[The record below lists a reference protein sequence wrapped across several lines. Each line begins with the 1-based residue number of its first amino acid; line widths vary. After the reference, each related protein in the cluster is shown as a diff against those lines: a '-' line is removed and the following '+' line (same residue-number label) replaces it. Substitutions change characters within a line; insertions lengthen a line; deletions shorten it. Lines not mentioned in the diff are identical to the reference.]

1 MVDGLM
7 RGPILAGLLILAA
20 AGAEAAPQ
28 PTPPGTEAAPQPAP
42 AGTEA
47 ASQPAPAGALNTDA
61 FLAACVADPVVTDEP
76 GFAEGAKATP
86 QSYCACIADKFK
98 AQKLSQSDVDMMT
111 KMHKD
116 EITDEDAASYATL
129 EELMA
134 ANERIEDD
142 CKESLGMPS
151 ADDDEEGPPLNE
163 EDIPQDE

>member
-7 RGPILAGLLILAA
+7 RGFMSAGLLVLAA
-20 AGAEAAPQ
+20 GTAYAAPGAE
-28 PTPPGTEAAPQPAP
+28 
-42 AGTEA
+42 
-47 ASQPAPAGALNTDA
+47 GALNTDA

-86 QSYCACIADKFK
+86 QSYCACVAGKFK
-98 AQKLSQSDVDMMT
+98 EQKLSQSDVDMMT

-116 EITDEDAASYATL
+116 EITDEDAASYTTL
-129 EELMA
+129 EALMA
-134 ANERIEDD
+134 TNEGIEDD

-151 ADDDEEGPPLNE
+151 ADDDEEGPPANE

>member
-7 RGPILAGLLILAA
+7 RGLLIAGLLILAA
-20 AGAEAAPQ
+20 AAADAAP
-28 PTPPGTEAAPQPAP
+28 EA
-42 AGTEA
+42 
-47 ASQPAPAGALNTDA
+47 AGALNTDA

-86 QSYCACIADKFK
+86 QGYCECIAGKFK
-98 AQKLSQSDVDMMT
+98 EQKLSQSDVDMMT

-134 ANERIEDD
+134 TNEGIEDD

-151 ADDDEEGPPLNE
+151 ADDDEEGPPVNE

>member
-7 RGPILAGLLILAA
+7 RGFVSAGLLVVA
-20 AGAEAAPQ
+20 AGAAYAAQEA
-28 PTPPGTEAAPQPAP
+28 
-42 AGTEA
+42 
-47 ASQPAPAGALNTDA
+47 AGALNTDA

-76 GFAEGAKATP
+76 GFADGAKATP
-86 QSYCACIADKFK
+86 QSYCACIAGKFK
-98 AQKLSQSDVDMMT
+98 EQKLSQSDVDMMT

-134 ANERIEDD
+134 TNENIEDD

-151 ADDDEEGPPLNE
+151 SDDDEEGPPANE

>member
-7 RGPILAGLLILAA
+7 RGLFIAGILILAA
-20 AGAEAAPQ
+20 VTAEAQAP
-28 PTPPGTEAAPQPAP
+28 EA
-42 AGTEA
+42 GL
-47 ASQPAPAGALNTDA
+47 STDA
-61 FLAACVADPVVTDEP
+61 FLAACIADPVVTDEP
-76 GFAEGAKATP
+76 GFAQGGKATP
-86 QSYCACIADKFK
+86 QSYCECIAGKFK
-98 AQKLSQSDVDMMT
+98 EQKLSQSDVDMMT

-134 ANERIEDD
+134 KNEGIEDD

-151 ADDDEEGPPLNE
+151 ADDDEEIGPPADE

>member
-7 RGPILAGLLILAA
+7 RGPIVAGLLILAA
-20 AGAEAAPQ
+20 AAAEAAPQ
-28 PTPPGTEAAPQPAP
+28 E
-42 AGTEA
+42 
-47 ASQPAPAGALNTDA
+47 APAGALNTDA

-86 QSYCACIADKFK
+86 QSYCACIAGKFK
-98 AQKLSQSDVDMMT
+98 EKKLSQPDVDMMT

-129 EELMA
+129 EDLMA
-134 ANERIEDD
+134 ANEGFEDD

-151 ADDDEEGPPLNE
+151 ADDDEEGPPANE

>member
-7 RGPILAGLLILAA
+7 RGFLIAGLLILAA
-20 AGAEAAPQ
+20 AAAEAAP
-28 PTPPGTEAAPQPAP
+28 EV
-42 AGTEA
+42 
-47 ASQPAPAGALNTDA
+47 AGALNTEA

-76 GFAEGAKATP
+76 GFEAGGKATP

-98 AQKLSQSDVDMMT
+98 LQKLSQSDVDMMT

-134 ANERIEDD
+134 TNENIEDD
-142 CKESLGMPS
+142 CKESLGMPA
-151 ADDDEEGPPLNE
+151 ADDDEEGPPIDE
-163 EDIPQDE
+163 EDVPQDE

>member
-7 RGPILAGLLILAA
+7 RGLFIAGILILAA
-20 AGAEAAPQ
+20 VTAEAQAP
-28 PTPPGTEAAPQPAP
+28 EA
-42 AGTEA
+42 G
-47 ASQPAPAGALNTDA
+47 LNTDA
-61 FLAACVADPVVTDEP
+61 FLAACIADPVVTDEP
-76 GFAEGAKATP
+76 GFAQGGKATP
-86 QSYCACIADKFK
+86 QSYCECVAGKFK
-98 AQKLSQSDVDMMT
+98 EQKLSQADVDMMT

-134 ANERIEDD
+134 KNEGIEDD

-151 ADDDEEGPPLNE
+151 SDDDEEVGPPADE

>member
-7 RGPILAGLLILAA
+7 RGLFIAGILILAA
-20 AGAEAAPQ
+20 VTAEAQAP
-28 PTPPGTEAAPQPAP
+28 EA
-42 AGTEA
+42 GL
-47 ASQPAPAGALNTDA
+47 STDA
-61 FLAACVADPVVTDEP
+61 FLAACIADPVVTDEP
-76 GFAEGAKATP
+76 GFAQGGKATP
-86 QSYCACIADKFK
+86 QSYCECIAGKFK
-98 AQKLSQSDVDMMT
+98 EQKLSQSDVDMMT

-134 ANERIEDD
+134 KNEGIEDD

-151 ADDDEEGPPLNE
+151 ADDDEEIGPPPDE

>member
-7 RGPILAGLLILAA
+7 RGLFIAGILILAA
-20 AGAEAAPQ
+20 ATAEAQAPE
-28 PTPPGTEAAPQPAP
+28 TG
-42 AGTEA
+42 
-47 ASQPAPAGALNTDA
+47 LNTDA
-61 FLAACVADPVVTDEP
+61 FLAACIADPVVTDEP
-76 GFAEGAKATP
+76 GFAQGGKATP
-86 QSYCACIADKFK
+86 QSYCECVAGKFK
-98 AQKLSQSDVDMMT
+98 EQKLSQSDVDMMT

-134 ANERIEDD
+134 KNEGIEDD

-151 ADDDEEGPPLNE
+151 SDDDEEVGPPADE

>member
-7 RGPILAGLLILAA
+7 RGFMSAGLLVLAA
-20 AGAEAAPQ
+20 GTAYAAPGAE
-28 PTPPGTEAAPQPAP
+28 
-42 AGTEA
+42 
-47 ASQPAPAGALNTDA
+47 GALNTDA

-86 QSYCACIADKFK
+86 QSYCACVAGKFK
-98 AQKLSQSDVDMMT
+98 EQKLSQSDVDMMT

-129 EELMA
+129 EDLMA
-134 ANERIEDD
+134 TNEGIEDD

-151 ADDDEEGPPLNE
+151 ADDDEEGPPVNE

>member
-7 RGPILAGLLILAA
+7 RGFMSAGLLVLA
-20 AGAEAAPQ
+20 AGAAYAAP
-28 PTPPGTEAAPQPAP
+28 E
-42 AGTEA
+42 
-47 ASQPAPAGALNTDA
+47 SAGALNTDA

-76 GFAEGAKATP
+76 GFADGAKATP
-86 QSYCACIADKFK
+86 QNYCACIAGKFK
-98 AQKLSQSDVDMMT
+98 EKKVSQSDVDMMT

-129 EELMA
+129 EDLMA
-134 ANERIEDD
+134 TNENIEDD

-151 ADDDEEGPPLNE
+151 ADDDEEGPPANE

>member
-20 AGAEAAPQ
+20 ASAEAAPQ
-28 PTPPGTEAAPQPAP
+28 EAP
-42 AGTEA
+42 AGT
-47 ASQPAPAGALNTDA
+47 LNTDA
-61 FLAACVADPVVTDEP
+61 FLAACIADPVVTDEP
-76 GFAEGAKATP
+76 GFEAGGKATP
-86 QSYCACIADKFK
+86 QTYCACIAGKFK
-98 AQKLSQSDVDMMT
+98 EKKLSQPDVDMMT

-116 EITDEDAASYATL
+116 EITDEDASSYPTL

-134 ANERIEDD
+134 TNEGFEDD

>member
-7 RGPILAGLLILAA
+7 RGPIVAGLLILAA
-20 AGAEAAPQ
+20 AAAEAAPQ
-28 PTPPGTEAAPQPAP
+28 E
-42 AGTEA
+42 
-47 ASQPAPAGALNTDA
+47 APAGALNTDA
-61 FLAACVADPVVTDEP
+61 FLAACIADPVVTDEP

-86 QSYCACIADKFK
+86 QSYCACIAGKFK
-98 AQKLSQSDVDMMT
+98 EKKLSQPDIDMMT

-129 EELMA
+129 EDLMA
-134 ANERIEDD
+134 ANEGFEDD

-151 ADDDEEGPPLNE
+151 ADDDEEGPPANE